1 MGLIIFILIISI
13 AGPVIGSLIGVLKK
27 PSIGFMYK
35 MLAFAAGVMLAIS
48 FLQLIPESIGL
59 SSIWIC
65 IIGIVLG
72 SVILFSLDKLIP
84 HINPELCLQEPGQ
97 KLRKTASYV
106 LLGIFLHNFP
116 EGMAIGIGAVTGV
129 KISIIIALAIAIHD
143 IPEAICTSAPYY
155 YITKKRL
162 KSFLV
167 SASTSIP
174 TIIGFVFAYFIFQNI
189 PLQVVSLII
198 AATAGLMIYISA
210 DELIPVSCNKDDKNW
225 SHGTIFALILG
236 VLFVLLLGLL

>member
-13 AGPVIGSLIGVLKK
+13 AGPIIGSLIGVFKK
-27 PSIGFMYK
+27 PSKKFMFN
-35 MLAFAAGVMLAIS
+35 MLAFAGGIMLSIS
-48 FLQLIPESIGL
+48 FLNLIPESIKFA
-59 SSIWIC
+59 S
-65 IIGIVLG
+65 VLIASG
-72 SVILFSLDKLIP
+72 GVALGAVLMFFVDKTLP
-84 HINPELCLQEPGQ
+84 HIHPEFCSQEQGYNL
-97 KLRKTASYV
+97 KRTASY
-106 LLGIFLHNFP
+106 LLIGIFLHNFP
-116 EGMAIGIGAVTGV
+116 EGMAIGIGSVAGF
-129 KISIIIALAIAIHD
+129 KLSIAIALAIAVHD

-167 SASTSIP
+167 SASTAIP
-174 TIIGFVFAYFIFQNI
+174 TIIGFVFSYFLFQNI
-189 PLQVVSLII
+189 PLQIVSLII

-236 VLFVLLLGLL
+236 VLFVMLLRLL